1 MGMFSARTE
10 WDFQPNTLTSL
21 LAEKRLQREE
31 ILDLTESNPTRC
43 GFDYQPQYTLEAL
56 STRRSLVYEPHPKGI
71 LSARSAVAE
80 YYARQGIDVNPDHI
94 ILTAGTSEAYTFLL
108 RLLCNGR
115 DSVALVKP
123 GYPLLEYLCQM
134 NDVVGRHVHLQYDQG
149 WHLDLDA
156 LKVELAARAKAV
168 ALVHPNNPTGSAI
181 RHHER
186 EAIVTAVNSTGAALL
201 VDEVFHPFQGD
212 ATTPLAPSFASN
224 RDCLTFTMNG
234 ISKLLGLPQF
244 KLAWIVVS
252 GPPAEV
258 EVAVARLEMIGD
270 LFLSV
275 STPIQQ
281 ALPVLLQDP
290 AGLTG
295 QIKERV
301 GKNRANLSAKSD
313 KVSAVEL
320 LGEEGGWYA
329 VLRLPRVR
337 TDEEWAHLFL
347 KDLNIL
353 VHPGCL
359 FDFEDEAIVVVSL
372 LQKEEIFQ
380 RAVEGVLSMVDV

>member
-10 WDFQPNTLTSL
+10 WDFEPNRLTSL
-21 LAEKRLQREE
+21 LAEKHLHGEE

-71 LSARSAVAE
+71 LSARSSVAE

-134 NDVVGRHVHLQYDQG
+134 NDVVGRHVHLQYDHG

-168 ALVHPNNPTGSAI
+168 ALVHPNNPTGSTI

-186 EAIVTAVNSTGAALL
+186 EAIVAVASSTGAALL
-201 VDEVFHPFQGD
+201 VDEVFHPFQADGTS
-212 ATTPLAPSFASN
+212 APAPSFASN
-224 RDCLTFTMNG
+224 KGCLTFTMNG
-234 ISKLLGLPQF
+234 ISKLLGLPQL

-258 EVAVARLEMIGD
+258 EAAVARLEMIGD
-270 LFLSV
+270 LYLSV

-295 QIKERV
+295 QIRARV
-301 GKNRANLSAKSD
+301 GKNRAILSAKSD
-313 KVSAVEL
+313 KVMAVEL
-320 LGEEGGWYA
+320 LGGEGGWYA
-329 VLRLPRVR
+329 VVRLSPVR

-347 KDLNIL
+347 RDLNVL

-359 FDFEDEAIVVVSL
+359 FDFEDEAIVVASL
-372 LQKEEIFQ
+372 LQKEEIFE
-380 RAVEGVLSMVDV
+380 RAVEGILSVVDV